1 MDAME
6 MERMEA
12 LRAVLCKYGLEVD
25 FSALWA
31 MGVREGDVAWLVMTA
46 EEMLENGLTGSAEQ
60 YVAMQQ
66 GEYVS
71 EPADEGETNW
81 YRYGE

>member
-1 MDAME
+1 ME
-6 MERMEA
+6 QMEA
-12 LRAVLCKYGLEVD
+12 LRAVLCKYGLEADLGAV
-25 FSALWA
+25 WA
-31 MGVREGDVAWLVMTA
+31 MGVREGDVAWWVMTA

-60 YVAMQQ
+60 YAAMQQ
-66 GEYVS
+66 GEYVV